1 MVAEDYGTTALLRF
15 YLPKETCVAQRNQR
29 IRWVNMPEPEPSL
42 LKGKLLLVGDVYPDG
57 PVHLAGK
64 YERVAKLA
72 NIERKRS
79 GVMVETYQLA
89 VLDTAKGDPL
99 DRSPPPE
106 LGGPAR

>member
-1 MVAEDYGTTALLRF
+1 
-15 YLPKETCVAQRNQR
+15 
-29 IRWVNMPEPEPSL
+29 MPEPEPAL

-64 YERVAKLA
+64 YERVEKLA

-79 GVMVETYQLA
+79 GVPIETYQLS
-89 VLDTAKGDPL
+89 VLDTAKGDPF
-99 DRSPPPE
+99 DRSPSSE